1 MNKKTINFAEK
12 IRVSMF
18 NEFYNYISSI
28 PDASD
33 VERHNDNTLF
43 FKYKDLIFVFATETS
58 DPYYIRLMLPNIA
71 KTDDIKDSDVYKVIN
86 EYNDKFKVVKM
97 SIFNDNSIWLSA
109 EQLIYSKENA
119 SLLFMRMI
127 NILESVIN
135 DFRKN
140 TKQ

>member
-1 MNKKTINFAEK
+1 
-12 IRVSMF
+12 
-18 NEFYNYISSI
+18 
-28 PDASD
+28 
-33 VERHNDNTLF
+33 
-43 FKYKDLIFVFATETS
+43 
-58 DPYYIRLMLPNIA
+58 MLPNIA
-71 KTDDIKDSDVYKVIN
+71 KTDDIKGSDVYKVIN